1 MKNQLRRSI
10 QLGLPLSVLLMAAQP
25 ALSQGVLLA
34 SNMQRSTTQDHTNN
48 ARQLK
53 DVLTEFNS
61 RYKVNI
67 LFERGAVE
75 GMVVAPTA
83 IRPKAG
89 VEENLDNVLSPLGL
103 RYKKVNENSYLIV
116 GSRKARKVAE
126 ATPFVPD
133 TDLQLQASRQA
144 TPGTRP
150 METAVRL
157 PKVEQADRTITGTVK
172 SESNEALPGVSVV
185 IKGTTR
191 GTTTDAEGAFRL
203 GIPDEN
209 AANTTLVFS
218 FVGYTNQ
225 EVVVGNRSVIDVQ
238 LAPDQKLLNEVV
250 VVGYG
255 VQKKSD
261 LTGAVGTVKAEML
274 QERPAASLNQGLA
287 GRIPGVNV
295 SVNSGRPGGRANIRI
310 RGNTSVSVA
319 NNPLYVIDGVI
330 LNASGLTNGS
340 TPIDYINPNDIAS
353 IEVLKDASAT
363 AIYGARGANGVILV
377 TTKRGSTTGG
387 RITYDTD
394 FSVGVLPRKIPLLNS
409 KEFLMVEDIA
419 YQNAQ
424 KYDPVGWAGG
434 KYKDPKTKRTNP
446 LLFDASGQP
455 LYDTDWQDESFQKA
469 LTQNHQLSFSGG
481 NSKDNFGVY
490 LGYRNENGLV
500 RESYLKRYAGRFVFD
515 SQLKNWIR
523 VGGSLSY
530 NDQKENQVDPLG
542 AGGIIAMRQ
551 VLEALPIIPVK
562 YPDGRWGGN
571 EDYPGME
578 GGGNPVNIL
587 KERLFLVNTQ
597 TMLGNVYT
605 NINLTKDLELRTTLG
620 TNIIN
625 QGINEYAGRT
635 LNYISRNQGGTA
647 AITNE
652 RHNSWQ
658 FENYLT
664 YNKRF
669 ANQHS
674 VTGLLGLAWQH
685 VDRFTS
691 RAATQNF
698 QDDYF
703 LFNNLGAGSVPQAP
717 SSSAVGYGLN
727 SYFGRVNYGLR
738 DKYLFTLTGRVD
750 GSSKFGSS
758 NRYAFFP
765 SAALAWRVIEEDF
778 MKNVPVIS
786 NLKLRTSYGV
796 TGNSEITAYQ
806 ALAGLGNYS
815 VIFGN
820 ARAIGVGTGR
830 LANPD
835 LRWEKTHQVDVGLE
849 LGLFNNRLS
858 LELDLYRKLTTDM
871 LLNAPV
877 PFSSGYETV
886 AKNVGSMENRGIELA
901 LNSVNVNTGGFS
913 WNTTFNISFNKNKVL
928 ALTGGSDIFV
938 GFTIV
943 REQQPV
949 GSYFGFVH
957 QGTWGTAEES
967 QAAKYL
973 KKPGD
978 VKYQDVNQDGVINDK
993 DRVIIGKGI
1002 PDGFGTLLNNFR
1014 YRNFDLTVDLQFMYG
1029 NDVLFR
1035 SQHSAEDRQGIANSF
1050 KTVLNA
1056 WTPENQ
1062 NTPIAQFRPVSAG
1075 YNTNEDTHRVQD
1087 GSFIRGR
1094 NLLLSYTFPAPI
1106 ASKLKLNRL
1115 RAFASV
1121 QNFFL
1126 RTKYE
1131 GYDPEVSTTGNAF
1144 DQGVAL
1150 YDYPK
1155 PRVFMAGLNIGL

>member
-1 MKNQLRRSI
+1 MNNHLPRFLFSGI
-10 QLGLPLSVLLMAAQP
+10 TLLLLLFGLQP
-25 ALSQGVLLA
+25 GWSQAVILA
-34 SNMQRSTTQDHTNN
+34 SNMQPGQVHPASTQV
-48 ARQLK
+48 RQLK
-53 DVLTEFNS
+53 DVLNELNS
-61 RYKVNI
+61 RYGVNI
-67 LFERGAVE
+67 LFELRSVE
-75 GMVVAPTA
+75 GLSVPMET
-83 IRPKAG
+83 IRNKATL
-89 VEENLDNVLSPLGL
+89 EKNLENVLGPLGL
-103 RYKKVNENSYLIV
+103 RYKKVNASSYLIV
-116 GSRKARKVAE
+116 GSRKAKKVAE
-126 ATPFVPD
+126 TSVRLSD
-133 TDLQLQASRQA
+133 GELSGLNSRQPLMA
-144 TPGTRP
+144 DRSPNIP
-150 METAVRL
+150 QPTAAAAEV
-157 PKVEQADRTITGTVK
+157 ADRTITGTVK
-172 SESNEALPGVSVV
+172 SETNEGLPGVSVV

-191 GTTTDAEGAFRL
+191 GTTTDATG
-203 GIPDEN
+203 GYKMTIPDE
-209 AANTTLVFS
+209 TGTVLVFS
-218 FVGYTNQ
+218 FVGYINQ
-225 EVVVGNRSVIDVQ
+225 EVALGNRTTVDVQ
-238 LAPDQKLLNEVV
+238 LVPDDKTLNEVV
-250 VVGYG
+250 VIGYG

-261 LTGAVGTVKAEML
+261 LTGAVGTVKAEAL

-287 GRIPGVNV
+287 GRITGVNV

-377 TTKRGSTTGG
+377 TTKRGSSSGG

-394 FSVGVLPRKIPLLNS
+394 LSVGVLPRKIPLLNS
-409 KEFLMVEDIA
+409 KEFLAVEDVA

-434 KYKDPKTKRTNP
+434 KYKDPKLKRTNP
-446 LLFDASGQP
+446 LLFDPSGNP
-455 LYDTDWQDESFQKA
+455 LYDTDWQEEAFQKA
-469 LTQNHQLSFSGG
+469 FTQNHQLSFSGG
-481 NSKDNFGVY
+481 NAKDSYGVY

-500 RESYLKRYAGRFVFD
+500 KESFLKRYAGRFVFD
-515 SQLKNWIR
+515 SQIKNWIK
-523 VGGSLSY
+523 VGGTLSY

-562 YPDGRWGGN
+562 YPNGRWGGN

-578 GGGNPVNIL
+578 GGGNPINIL
-587 KERLFLVNTQ
+587 KERFYYVKTQ
-597 TMLGNVYT
+597 TMLGNVYA
-605 NINLTKDLELRTTLG
+605 NINLTKDLEFRTTLG
-620 TNIIN
+620 TNVIN
-625 QGINEYAGRT
+625 QEIDEYAGRT
-635 LNYISRNQGGTA
+635 LNYISRNQGGIA
-647 AITNE
+647 SVTNE

-669 ANQHS
+669 AQHHS

-703 LFNNLGAGSVPQAP
+703 QFNNLGAGSVPLAP
-717 SSSAVGYGLN
+717 SSSAVAYGLN
-727 SYFGRVNYGLR
+727 SYFGRVNYGLK
-738 DKYLFTLTGRVD
+738 DKYLLTLTGRVD
-750 GSSKFGSS
+750 GSSKFGSA

-765 SAALAWRVIEEDF
+765 SAALAWRAIEEDF
-778 MKNVPVIS
+778 MKNVRPVS
-786 NLKLRTSYGV
+786 NLKLRSSFGV

-806 ALAGLGNYS
+806 ALAGMSNYS
-815 VIFGN
+815 VIFGG
-820 ARAIGVGTGR
+820 ARAIGVGIGR

-835 LRWEKTHQVDVGLE
+835 LRWEKTYQVDAGLE
-849 LGLFNNRLS
+849 LGLFQNRLS
-858 LELDLYRKLTTDM
+858 LEMDIYRKLTTDM
-871 LLNAPV
+871 LLSAPV
-877 PFSSGYETV
+877 PYSSGYETV
-886 AKNVGSMENRGIELA
+886 SKNVGSMENRGIELA
-901 LNSVNVNTGGFS
+901 VNSVNINRGGFS
-913 WNTTFNISFNKNKVL
+913 WNTTFNISFNKNKVI

-938 GFTIV
+938 GYTVV
-943 REQQPV
+943 REKEPV

-957 QGTWGTAEES
+957 QGTWSTAEES
-967 QAAKYL
+967 EAAKYL
-973 KKPGD
+973 KRPGD

-1002 PDGFGTLLNNFR
+1002 PDGFGTLLNSFKFK
-1014 YRNFDLTVDLQFMYG
+1014 NFDLTVDLQFMYG

-1056 WTPENQ
+1056 WTPTNQ
-1062 NTPIAQFRPVSAG
+1062 DTPIAQLRPVSAG

-1087 GSFIRGR
+1087 GSFVRGR
-1094 NLLLSYTFPAPI
+1094 NLLLAYTFPSAI
-1106 ASKLKLNRL
+1106 TSKLKMNRL
-1115 RAFASV
+1115 RAYASV

-1126 RTKYE
+1126 KTKYV

-1155 PRVFMAGLNIGL
+1155 PRVFMFGLNIGL

>member
-1 MKNQLRRSI
+1 MNNYLRRSCKI
-10 QLGLPLSVLLMAAQP
+10 GLSLSLLLF
-25 ALSQGVLLA
+25 LSQAGWSQSVLLA
-34 SNMQRSTTQDHTNN
+34 SNVRHNSVQETTGNV
-48 ARQLK
+48 RLLK
-53 DVLTEFNS
+53 DVLNEFNS
-61 RYKVNI
+61 RYGVNI
-67 LFERGAVE
+67 LFERGTVD
-75 GMVVAPTA
+75 GLSVVSSTISPRATLE
-83 IRPKAG
+83 K
-89 VEENLDNVLSPLGL
+89 NLGNVLNPLGL
-103 RYKKVNENSYLIV
+103 RFKKVNSNSYLIV
-116 GSRKARKVAE
+116 NDRTIKKVA
-126 ATPFVPD
+126 D
-133 TDLQLQASRQA
+133 TDSREQETELLVQASRQ
-144 TPGTRP
+144 P
-150 METAVRL
+150 MVAQRMPDVIRI
-157 PKVEQADRTITGTVK
+157 PKIEPAERTVSGTVK
-172 SESNEALPGVSVV
+172 SETNEPLPGVSVV

-203 GIPDEN
+203 SIPDEG
-209 AANTTLVFS
+209 AAATTLVFS
-218 FVGYTNQ
+218 FVGFLNQ
-225 EVVVGNRSVIDVQ
+225 EIAVGNRSIIDVQ
-238 LAPDQKLLNEVV
+238 LLPDQKLLNEVV

-255 VQKKSD
+255 VQRKSD

-287 GRIPGVNV
+287 GRITGVNV

-330 LNASGLTNGS
+330 LNATGLTNGS

-377 TTKRGSTTGG
+377 TTKRGSSSGG
-387 RITYDTD
+387 RINYDTD
-394 FSVGVLPRKIPLLNS
+394 FSVGVLPKKIPLLNAR
-409 KEFLMVEDIA
+409 EFLQVEDVA

-446 LLFDASGQP
+446 LLFDASGNP

-469 LTQNHQLSFSGG
+469 LTQNHQLSFAGGSG
-481 NSKDNFGVY
+481 KDSYGVY

-500 RESYLKRYAGRFVFD
+500 KESYLKRFAGRFVFD
-515 SQLKNWIR
+515 SQLKSWIK

-542 AGGIIAMRQ
+542 SGGIIAMRQ

-587 KERLFLVNTQ
+587 KDRFFLVKTQ
-597 TMLGNVYT
+597 TMLSNVYA
-605 NINLTKDLELRTTLG
+605 NLNLTKDLELRTTLG
-620 TNIIN
+620 TNVIN
-625 QGINEYAGRT
+625 QEIDEYAGRT

-669 ANQHS
+669 AAQHS

-703 LFNNLGAGSVPQAP
+703 QFNNLGAGSVPQAP

-738 DKYLFTLTGRVD
+738 DKYLVTLTGRVD

-765 SAALAWRVIEEDF
+765 SAALAWRVVEEDF
-778 MKNVPVIS
+778 MKNVRPIS
-786 NLKLRTSYGV
+786 NLKVRTSYGV

-806 ALAGLGNYS
+806 ALAGMSNYS
-815 VIFGN
+815 VIFGG

-835 LRWEKTHQVDVGLE
+835 LRWEKTHQFDVGLE
-849 LGLFNNRLS
+849 LGLFQNRLS
-858 LELDLYRKLTTDM
+858 FELDYYRKLTTDM

-886 AKNVGSMENRGIELA
+886 AKNVGSMENRGFELA
-901 LNSVNVNTGGFS
+901 LNSVNVNRGGFA
-913 WNTTFNISFNKNKVL
+913 WNTTFNISFNKNKVI

-938 GFTIV
+938 GFTVV
-943 REQQPV
+943 REQEPV

-957 QGTWGTAEES
+957 QGTWSTAEES

-978 VKYQDVNQDGVINDK
+978 IKYQDVNADGVINDK

-1002 PDGFGTLLNNFR
+1002 PDGFGTLLNTFK
-1014 YRNFDLTVDLQFMYG
+1014 YKNFDLTVDLQFMYG

-1075 YNTNEDTHRVQD
+1075 YNTNEDTHRVRD
-1087 GSFIRGR
+1087 GSFVRGR
-1094 NLLLSYTFPAPI
+1094 NLLLAYSFPTPI
-1106 ASKLKLNRL
+1106 TNKLHLNRL
-1115 RAFASV
+1115 RAYASV

-1126 RTKYE
+1126 STKYE

-1155 PRVFMAGLNIGL
+1155 PRVFMVGLNIGL